1 MKEIINEYGS
11 MVLAVTG
18 LILFFGTMGAVV
30 LSRSGLLMQMIQTWM
45 YGGNHATIWTECDC
59 SRGCSAVIWNYWWK
73 CDRAIQVDLYA
84 DRTACEA
91 GESGCSRG
99 KRRV

>member
-18 LILFFGTMGAVV
+18 LILFFGTMGAGV

-45 YGGNHATIWTECDC
+45 YGG
-59 SRGCSAVIWNYWWK
+59 V
-73 CDRAIQVDLYA
+73 
-84 DRTACEA
+84 
-91 GESGCSRG
+91 
-99 KRRV
+99 

>member
-30 LSRSGLLMQMIQTWM
+30 LSRSGLLMDLILSWL
-45 YGGNHATIWTECDC
+45 YGG
-59 SRGCSAVIWNYWWK
+59 V
-73 CDRAIQVDLYA
+73 
-84 DRTACEA
+84 
-91 GESGCSRG
+91 
-99 KRRV
+99 